1 VAPPDASGEA
11 VFAHAVAS
19 FEPTSAAVLLWT
31 RLGREE
37 TSATWVLASD
47 PGLER
52 IVASGTAA
60 TDTERD
66 HTIVVDVVDLK
77 PATSYWYRFSAG
89 GEDSPVGRTRTLP
102 TGLVERFRIGTVSCA
117 RFSIAPLGVYRA
129 LAEREVDLV
138 LHLGDYLYEDDGSK
152 GPRSHDPP
160 HTAITRDDY
169 RRRLAQ
175 LRADPDTQ
183 ALHLRHPMVTI
194 WDDHDLSDNAWREG
208 AKHHDPSRDG
218 PWAVRVAAAA
228 AARQEWLPARLRDP
242 DHPQIIWRSIPI
254 GELAELVL
262 LDTRF
267 TGRDRHAGDEG
278 APGLDDPARSLLG
291 ETQRRWLRER
301 LADIRR
307 PWSIVANGVVVN
319 SIELPWPRAL
329 QTAKR
334 FLPNG
339 YAIIDGR
346 VMHDDQWDGYPAERH
361 RVARW
366 IEARGRAGGRTVL
379 LSADVHSSWAFAGPF
394 VAGPRV
400 GDAGEPVAVEFT
412 TPAVAS
418 AAMGRAHYPG
428 IWRVLDDAIDALDHV
443 CWAEVT
449 RRGYTILDVTP
460 DEVAS
465 EWWFVRPYDQDP
477 AATVELGARL
487 ATARAPWPPSLHRQ
501 DEAAADPVRPG
512 MPAPPPGRPAD
523 LAGLRRRRRLRLAAE
538 GAGMTTIVGGVLA
551 GTAAVA
557 RHVLRS
563 LR

>member
-1 VAPPDASGEA
+1 MAPPDEPGGP

-19 FEPTSAAVLLWT
+19 FEPTSSAVLLWT
-31 RLGREE
+31 RLGDEE
-37 TSATWVLASD
+37 TSAAWVLSSD
-47 PGLER
+47 AALTDV
-52 IVASGTAA
+52 VASGTAE
-60 TDTERD
+60 TSGERD
-66 HTIVVDVVDLK
+66 HTIVVDVDGLE

-102 TGLVERFRIGTVSCA
+102 AGDVDRWRIGTVSCA

-138 LHLGDYLYEDDGSK
+138 VHLGDYLYEDDGSQ
-152 GPRSHDPP
+152 GPRTHDPA

-175 LRADPDTQ
+175 LRTDPDTQ
-183 ALHLRHPMVTI
+183 ALHLRHPMVAI

-218 PWAVRVAAAA
+218 PWSVRVAAAA
-228 AARQEWLPARLRDP
+228 EARQEWLPARLRDP
-242 DHPQIIWRSIPI
+242 HDPQVIWRSIPI

-267 TGRDRHAGDEG
+267 TGRDLQAGDEG
-278 APGLDDPARSLLG
+278 APALDDPARSLLG
-291 ETQRRWLRER
+291 EAQRRWLRER
-301 LADIRR
+301 LADVRR
-307 PWSIVANGVVVN
+307 PWAIVANGVVVN

-329 QTAKR
+329 RTARR

-346 VMHDDQWDGYPAERH
+346 VMHDDQWDGYPAERN

-366 IEARGRAGGRTVL
+366 IQARGQAGGRTVL
-379 LSADVHSSWAFAGPF
+379 LSADVHSSWAFVGPY
-394 VAGPRV
+394 VAGS
-400 GDAGEPVAVEFT
+400 DEPVAVEFT

-428 IWRVLDDAIDALDHV
+428 IWRLLDDAVGELDHV

-449 RRGYTILDVTP
+449 ERGYTILDITP
-460 DEVAS
+460 DEVSS
-465 EWWFVRPYDQDP
+465 EWWFVHPYDQDP
-477 AATVELGARL
+477 AATAELGARFV
-487 ATARAPWPPSLHRQ
+487 TARTPWPPSLRRQ
-501 DEAAADPVRPG
+501 DEASGDPVRPG
-512 MPAPPPGRPAD
+512 LPAPLPARPSD
-523 LAGLRRRRRLRLAAE
+523 LPGLRRRRRVRLTAE
-538 GAGMTTIVGGVLA
+538 GTGLTTAVAAALV
-551 GTAAVA
+551 GTAAVT
-557 RHVLRS
+557 RQVLRS
-563 LR
+563 RR